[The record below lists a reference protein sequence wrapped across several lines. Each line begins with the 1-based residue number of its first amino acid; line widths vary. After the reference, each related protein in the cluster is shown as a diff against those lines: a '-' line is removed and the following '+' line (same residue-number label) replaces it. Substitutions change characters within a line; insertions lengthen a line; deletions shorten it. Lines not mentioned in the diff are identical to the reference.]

1 MRSRLSIFAI
11 ALSCLSALAYA
22 QDNPKKCT
30 QSARECEQ
38 QIRQMLTGRMYLG
51 VLLEEINPG
60 LGVKA
65 VVPDSPAERADL
77 RPGDKVIAV
86 NGRSMKEASIADF
99 KALLGTTRQPRHMW
113 MLVQRHGAF
122 HRLDV
127 WLEPY
132 SKAMID
138 KIVAQHL
145 AQSHTMTASGGTP
158 QQ

>member
-1 MRSRLSIFAI
+1 MRSRLTFFVT
-11 ALSCLSALAYA
+11 ALTVLSAAAYA

-51 VLLEEINPG
+51 VLLEELTPG
-60 LGVKA
+60 LAVKA

-77 RPGDKVIAV
+77 RTGDKLIAV
-86 NGRSMKEASIADF
+86 NGHSMKEASIADF
-99 KALLGTTRQPRHMW
+99 KALLGTTKQPRHMW

-127 WLEPY
+127 WLQPY
-132 SKAMID
+132 STTMID

-145 AQSHTMTASGGTP
+145 AQSHTMTASGGNP